1 VTPKPWQRFLI
12 GVAALAIAIYASDR
26 VGVPNHLPG
35 VALDWRL
42 LFHVERGAALVG
54 AVGVVVLVAWRGA
67 HGDWPIGFGNLFQ
80 YAPKEAVKVTAD
92 ALEDQD
98 KRIAILEAKIR

>member
-1 VTPKPWQRFLI
+1 
-12 GVAALAIAIYASDR
+12 
-26 VGVPNHLPG
+26 
-35 VALDWRL
+35 
-42 LFHVERGAALVG
+42 
-54 AVGVVVLVAWRGA
+54 VVLVAWRGA
-67 HGDWPIGFGNLFQ
+67 HGDWPISFGNLFQ